1 MGSVSVCGPNS
12 NSIWKS
18 ACSPSRKPT
27 PILESVP
34 VARIV
39 RPISRNCS
47 SRVDSVRTGRAQAR
61 LEKAKHARP
70 VKVPRAFAS
79 RDKTFFF
86 FFFSCV
92 SKHWI
97 LPWYFGKLWHGQL
110 HVYLFYAITGVTFL
124 YWWDIG
130 VDERKY
136 GGQFLRNNETR
147 CVWKPVTTTL
157 SHNCFLHPI
166 LAIQL
171 FYKDL
176 FISTVS
182 LVKMFLRQSS
192 GLWSRM
198 FATFGAIRRK

>member
-86 FFFSCV
+86 FFFFFFMRIEALDFIV
-92 SKHWI
+92 I
-97 LPWYFGKLWHGQL
+97 FRQTLTRTITRLP
-110 HVYLFYAITGVTFL
+110 
-124 YWWDIG
+124 
-130 VDERKY
+130 
-136 GGQFLRNNETR
+136 FLRNHR
-147 CVWKPVTTTL
+147 GYL
-157 SHNCFLHPI
+157 SL
-166 LAIQL
+166 
-171 FYKDL
+171 
-176 FISTVS
+176 
-182 LVKMFLRQSS
+182 LV
-192 GLWSRM
+192 GYWSR
-198 FATFGAIRRK
+198 

>member
-86 FFFSCV
+86 FFFFHAYRS
-92 SKHWI
+92 I
-97 LPWYFGKLWHGQL
+97 G
-110 HVYLFYAITGVTFL
+110 FYRDISANSDTDNYTFTFFTQSPVTFL

-147 CVWKPVTTTL
+147 CV
-157 SHNCFLHPI
+157 
-166 LAIQL
+166 
-171 FYKDL
+171 
-176 FISTVS
+176 
-182 LVKMFLRQSS
+182 
-192 GLWSRM
+192 
-198 FATFGAIRRK
+198 